1 MIRATS
7 VLVLCAV
14 AALTAVAQPTAG
26 TLKGKVSDEF
36 GGVIVGA
43 TIRAVDPNGVE

>member
-1 MIRATS
+1 MIRAIL

-14 AALTAVAQPTAG
+14 AAVTTVAQQAAG

-43 TIRAVDPNGVE
+43 TVKAVDPKS